1 MFDSN
6 LKHLQLIQILGIN
19 AETLA
24 ELPFP
29 RASAPALTRVR
40 LVTPHE
46 KGGVRIAEAAF
57 EAGNAGVLTSARFT
71 AR

>member
-1 MFDSN
+1 
-6 LKHLQLIQILGIN
+6 LKLLQLIQILWIN

-24 ELPFP
+24 ELLFA
-29 RASAPALTRVR
+29 RATGPALTGARPVG
-40 LVTPHE
+40 THE

-57 EAGNAGVLTSARFT
+57 RAGNPVVLVPSRFT

>member
-1 MFDSN
+1 
-6 LKHLQLIQILGIN
+6 LIQILGIN

-29 RASAPALTRVR
+29 RAGASALTRAR
-40 LVTPHE
+40 LAAPHE
-46 KGGVRIAEAAF
+46 KGGVRIAEAASF
-57 EAGNAGVLTSARFT
+57 AGNAVVLVLLRFT

>member
-1 MFDSN
+1 
-6 LKHLQLIQILGIN
+6 LKQLQLIQILSIN

-24 ELPFP
+24 ERPFP
-29 RASAPALTRVR
+29 RQSGRALTRPNA
-40 LVTPHE
+40 VTAHE

-57 EAGNAGVLTSARFT
+57 RAGNTAVLPPARFT

>member
-1 MFDSN
+1 
-6 LKHLQLIQILGIN
+6 LRILQLIQILGIN

-24 ELPFP
+24 EPSFALAKGRCVNP
-29 RASAPALTRVR
+29 RRERT
-40 LVTPHE
+40 THE

-57 EAGNAGVLTSARFT
+57 EAGNPVVLVPSRFT

>member
-1 MFDSN
+1 
-6 LKHLQLIQILGIN
+6 LRILQLIQILGIN
-19 AETLA
+19 AEMLA

-29 RASAPALTRVR
+29 RASAPALTGAKP
-40 LVTPHE
+40 VTAHE

-57 EAGNAGVLTSARFT
+57 GAGNAVVLARVRFT

>member
-1 MFDSN
+1 MRQ
-6 LKHLQLIQILGIN
+6 LQLIQIVGIN

-24 ELPFP
+24 EPVFRSASGP
-29 RASAPALTRVR
+29 RVNPREAAAKR
-40 LVTPHE
+40 E

-57 EAGNAGVLTSARFT
+57 KPGKTGVLALMRFT